1 MKKRIHVFIA
11 ALLAV
16 NALLSAQTD
25 TTRIT
30 DVDYNRRPTREDSIR
45 FRQWEIDSKNPTR
58 TYVQG
63 NTMQDPIPAGT
74 YSTDFYYTNTQ
85 LSDLFG
91 DNYGEYGPDF
101 FYTFTLTVP
110 MNVTMTHDG
119 SIAFDTYMYLLDA
132 SGNVIEYNN
141 DYDGVGHCA
150 NILLSF
156 IQRQLPAGTY
166 YLVSEGNNC
175 VDYITTNI
183 TGYASSTFGYSSIP
197 SAYDTEPG
205 TSVGTMGGQ
214 FAVSPTGGAT
224 FSIPIE
230 VPQGVGGLH
239 PQLSIV
245 YNSQAGNGLCGYG
258 ANLSGL
264 SAITRGPKDIYHDGS
279 ANGIRYQPDDALYLD
294 GVRLILTSGTPG
306 QDGAKY
312 SPESDPFT
320 VITAHGNCTSTYD
333 YTWFEVESSDG
344 MKYWYDGS
352 PCYYQSN
359 TGGISSWKIHSWY
372 LCRAIQPTGNKID
385 YSYQNYDGFVYPL
398 LISYGSNINNANN
411 LSNYIQFAYEDRA
424 DSIPMVY
431 DGHRA
436 SCRKRLKTITCY
448 VNANIGQTYTLN
460 YNTTGDGT
468 AFKYSRLVN
477 VTEKNAQNETLRP
490 ARLNWTY
497 LPAVNYQSGSPSI
510 LPISSGEI
518 YVGEQNLASCDL
530 NGDGIDDIIGYKHTG
545 GGSSGRMHIY
555 KYMSHR
561 ESNGSVA
568 FNSTS
573 YQEFTPAY
581 TEVTGDYPD
590 YYSSSFEQS
599 GVGGVTSV
607 DYDGDGINELLI
619 GRRYCMLCDDLYPND
634 TIEHYMDFYMI
645 HADNVLY
652 YTRTLLRK
660 NCAPLYAIG
669 DINSDGMTDILV
681 METARDNQGLIM
693 IHLLSNSI
701 SPSDYTIFNIFGAPL
716 SYSIDYNIDLN
727 TIPKR
732 VFLADMNSNGLLDLF
747 VVCEDYYT
755 IYWNQGGAISSST
768 YSDYH
773 KTTLPC
779 TFYDEWMMTAGDF
792 NGDGLL
798 DILTNDTGSSDWN
811 FHINKGNGTFTTMQA
826 CSLDLY
832 DQDFTSYDDDKF
844 HCDVVDFDGDGKSD
858 VIITKAMYEEKQD
871 HIFGIPIGGTWGEF
885 VKTYTFWLRSTGTSL
900 IEVSHGTS
908 DRSEDALVN
917 RYVTGDFAGD
927 GRMELINFGYNC
939 YNGID
944 IDLDPV
950 WRIYRNS
957 GLTAQTGKVTF
968 VAGDFGARTD
978 ITYST
983 LTDSTVYT
991 RGPAEPYPAPRY
1003 TIPLNV
1009 VKQTVL
1015 NNGAAGNLTT
1025 RYAYEGLKVHLRG
1038 RGMLGFSK
1046 STVTCTTMGT
1056 VTESGITQWD
1066 TAHYIPKVTYA
1077 RTTIG
1082 NEQSQTTNTMTV
1094 VNKGGKRYFAYRLQ
1108 TVETDFDGNTV
1119 SSVRSYD
1126 TDYGYLKGDTT
1137 TYGTNMF
1144 RSVTYSDY
1152 ILAGGSYH
1160 PRTVVTTQRHPDDTS
1175 PFSRTT
1181 TYSYGSNGLVT
1192 RKTEN
1197 RQSADS
1203 LATYYTYDVFGN
1215 LTGEVST
1222 GTGIT
1227 TPLTTYYTYDATHR
1241 FPVRIYTSPAST
1253 VQKYTYDL
1261 WGNVLTEQDS
1271 INTSITNTVTH
1282 IYDAWGNLIRT
1293 QAPDGTETT
1302 STRGWNN
1309 SSSQRWFI
1317 LEQGTSSPW
1326 VKTWYDN
1333 HGREVKTESVG
1344 PKDVAVS
1351 STTTFNSKGLAS
1363 GRTDINGNLTLSY
1376 SYEYDA
1382 RGRITS
1388 ETLPGDS
1395 TVTYIYGSNGRT
1407 KTVNDNGKQTTYT
1420 YDAMGNLKQVQG
1432 PAYLNKVTYKY
1443 FSNGGIKSAV
1453 AAGSTWTFG
1462 YDNRGNRTSIN
1473 DPDAGTTTYT
1483 YDAFGRETAR
1493 TDARGVVFSTNYD
1506 YLGRVTSTSASQ
1518 SGNTE
1523 TVMYNYGTSG
1533 TGQSRLTSKTL
1544 GNFISSYEY
1553 DQYGRLTMESNGVH
1567 SVSYQYS
1574 ASGLVSRM
1582 TWDPNNS
1589 TDRYVDY
1596 TYDSYGNCIGQ
1607 SAISGIIQWNL
1618 TGNTGTST
1626 TSTMRLHS
1634 NGTLFT
1640 KNNTLDSNG
1649 NLSSQTLLRG
1659 GVTLGSGSYTFSATT
1674 GNLTSR
1680 TLNGTTRTFTY
1691 DNLDRLTAVCVNNTT
1706 EMSMSYSAN
1715 GNISSKTGIGSYQ
1728 YSSNN
1733 KPHAVSSVDNTSGLI
1748 DTEIQS
1754 ISYNLWGK
1762 VTEVNAV
1769 KGNDT
1774 YKYEITYGPDQQRIL
1789 TVLWKNNQLVHLIT
1803 YGRDYEERYLTTHI
1817 ARYYY
1822 VSGTDGNA
1830 AVYVSDIDVEEK
1842 AYCIDTDHLGSITAL
1857 YDQYGTKC
1865 FSASYDVWGKRTV
1878 GINNVGFDRGFTGH
1892 EHIDEIGLIN
1902 MNGRMYDPNLGRFL
1916 SPDNYIQSPDN
1927 PQNYNRY
1934 SYCLNNPLRYTDP
1947 SGEFVWAP
1955 FLIAA
1960 AMGGVQGTMLGLQN
1974 GAKGWDMVGY
1984 IAGGAAL
1991 GALSGGIAQGMAAI
2005 GANTFVA
2012 QLTSNAVTSSLGAG
2026 MMSGWD
2032 GKSMLMGLGS
2042 GLISGCVSGAISLSY
2057 DPVGLINGMLADG
2070 AVNAGIGAFTSGI
2083 ITAINGGS
2091 IKDVGDAVLN
2101 GAIMGAIS
2109 GMASGAYRGW
2119 TNAETLGVN
2128 HWTGGTLQERAQAWA
2143 NYYGLPGERFIH
2155 ASQKNL
2161 DEYVETRGKD
2171 YRYYAQYNGI
2181 GLSTDPNK
2189 VIDGFCSDNR
2199 DLIYLSSKTI
2209 RHARF
2214 NTGWGKGTFYHEH
2227 FHSLSISN
2235 HNNEAG
2241 AYKIGYEY
2249 GGRRYFNRFKSE
2261 MNEYGIYR

>member
-1 MKKRIHVFIA
+1 MKKKIYLFVA

-119 SIAFDTYMYLLDA
+119 SRAFDTYMHLLDA

-230 VPQGVGGLH
+230 VPQGVGGLQ

-279 ANGIRYQPDDALYLD
+279 ARGVSYGTDDALFLS
-294 GVRLILTSGTPG
+294 GERLILSSGTAG
-306 QDGAKY
+306 QDGAEY
-312 SPESDPFT
+312 TPESDPFT
-320 VITAHGNCTSTYD
+320 KVTLHVINGSGFSN
-333 YTWFEVESSDG
+333 TWFEVKSRDG
-344 MKYWYDGS
+344 MTYWYGADSYSRLSYPYNGV
-352 PCYYQSN
+352 Q
-359 TGGISSWKIHSWY
+359 KVLSWY
-372 LCRAIQPTGNKID
+372 LSRAIDPLGNYAD
-385 YSYQNYDGFVYPL
+385 YYYVRYD
-398 LISYGSNINNANN
+398 
-411 LSNYIQFAYEDRA
+411 NYIYPYMIAYGVNGNQSNGLVNTIQFSYESRN
-424 DSIPMVY
+424 DSIPVRF
-431 DGHRA
+431 DGRRG
-436 SCRKRLKTITCY
+436 SIKKRLKTITSKTNDNTY
-448 VNANIGQTYTLN
+448 RTYTLN
-460 YNTTGDGT
+460 YNTTGDGSGT
-468 AFKYSRLVN
+468 KYSRLTSVAEANGNNESLTTTLSWSYIPSPTNNTTGIN
-477 VTEKNAQNETLRP
+477 VCSPTNLSPGVTLDYSQQ
-490 ARLNWTY
+490 AFI
-497 LPAVNYQSGSPSI
+497 SG
-510 LPISSGEI
+510 
-518 YVGEQNLASCDL
+518 DM
-530 NGDGIDDIIGYKHTG
+530 NGDGIDDLISLTPATTVENGWT
-545 GGSSGRMHIY
+545 
-555 KYMSHR
+555 SHFNILNFHYSTL
-561 ESNGSVA
+561 ENGSRVFKTSSEVSSDYFEVDWLGSFMGISNKLKGELVTD
-568 FNSTS
+568 FN
-573 YQEFTPAY
+573 
-581 TEVTGDYPD
+581 
-590 YYSSSFEQS
+590 
-599 GVGGVTSV
+599 
-607 DYDGDGINELLI
+607 GDGINECILPVFI
-619 GRRYCMLCDDLYPND
+619 ESGPGYHDDLRIQVLGKNFCDSQNWELQAKGEPLTTTADINND
-634 TIEHYMDFYMI
+634 GKGDLVVLEAAPYNGTYCLRIYQLRDNYVPGSHYIFKY
-645 HADNVLY
+645 AESQLSLSDNP
-652 YTRTLLRK
+652 TK
-660 NCAPLYAIG
+660 LYA
-669 DINSDGMTDILV
+669 T
-681 METARDNQGLIM
+681 
-693 IHLLSNSI
+693 
-701 SPSDYTIFNIFGAPL
+701 
-716 SYSIDYNIDLN
+716 
-727 TIPKR
+727 
-732 VFLADMNSNGLLDLF
+732 DMNGNGATDLL
-747 VVCEDYYT
+747 VVYGDGYT
-755 IYWNQGGAISSST
+755 IYWNEGNCSFSESSRTDGVGS
-768 YSDYH
+768 
-773 KTTLPC
+773 LM
-779 TFYDEWMMTAGDF
+779 DEMCETGDF
-792 NGDGLL
+792 DGDGLMDFLTNEWGTHTWYFHLNNGDG
-798 DILTNDTGSSDWN
+798 
-811 FHINKGNGTFTTMQA
+811 TFNWFPAMTF
-826 CSLDLY
+826 CLG
-832 DQDFTSYDDDKF
+832 DQDFTSRDDDKF
-844 HCDVVDFDGDGKSD
+844 HFEVLDFDGDGKSD
-858 VIITKAMYEEKQD
+858 VVITKADYERRSDITGE
-871 HIFGIPIGGTWGEF
+871 WGEF
-885 VKTYTFWLRSTGTSL
+885 SKTYTYWYRSTGTSL
-900 IEVSHGTS
+900 VEVRYASS
-908 DRSEDALVN
+908 NDDEDAYPWRFN
-917 RYVTGDFAGD
+917 TGDFDGD
-927 GRMELINFGYNC
+927 GRKELINFGYDC
-939 YNGID
+939 AHA
-944 IDLDPV
+944 LDANSTPS
-950 WRIYRNS
+950 WHIYRTSNLS
-957 GLTAQTGKVTF
+957 AQTGKVTF
-968 VAGDFGARTD
+968 VTGDFGARTD

-991 RGPAEPYPAPRY
+991 RGTAEPYPAPRY

-1056 VTESGITQWD
+1056 VTENGVTQWD
-1066 TAHYIPKVTYA
+1066 AAHYIPKVTYA

-1261 WGNVLTEQDS
+1261 WGNVLTGQDS

-1302 STRGWNN
+1302 YTRGWNN

-1395 TVTYIYGSNGRT
+1395 TVTYSYGSNGRT

-1493 TDARGVVFSTNYD
+1493 TDARGVVFVTNYD

-1523 TVMYNYGTSG
+1523 TVTYQYGTSG
-1533 TGQSRLTSKTL
+1533 TGQSRLTGKTL

-1691 DNLDRLTAVCVNNTT
+1691 DNLDRLTAVSVNNTT

-1830 AVYVSDIDVEEK
+1830 AVYVSDPGYQEK
-1842 AYCIDTDHLGSITAL
+1842 AYCIETDHLGSITAL

-1878 GINNVGFDRGFTGH
+1878 DISNFDFDRGFTGH
-1892 EHIDEIGLIN
+1892 EHIDEIDLIN
-1902 MNGRMYDPNLGRFL
+1902 MNGRMYEPNLGRFI
-1916 SPDNYIQSPDN
+1916 SVDPYVQEPDN

-1934 SYCLNNPLRYTDP
+1934 SYCLNNPLKYTDP
-1947 SGEFVWAP
+1947 DGELFWEAV
-1955 FLIAA
+1955 LIGAA
-1960 AMGGVQGTMLGLQN
+1960 IFGTGNTIVHGIRGDIGDVGDGLKFFAQGAL
-1974 GAKGWDMVGY
+1974 A
-1984 IAGGAAL
+1984 GAAL
-1991 GALSGGIAQGMAAI
+1991 GATWYLAPSIPVVGNAIQSYMTYSFQLKVGMTAVSAASGIGIGIATGNWNPLKNSAMMFLGNYYIDENAGFFEGVWQGYSRHSWESLQTGLGHTLGQI
-2005 GANTFVA
+2005 QNTFFGIKSVDYYG
-2012 QLTSNAVTSSLGAG
+2012 GATV
-2026 MMSGWD
+2026 
-2032 GKSMLMGLGS
+2032 
-2042 GLISGCVSGAISLSY
+2042 IESY
-2057 DPVGLINGMLADG
+2057 SDHF
-2070 AVNAGIGAFTSGI
+2070 GAFTL
-2083 ITAINGGS
+2083 GS
-2091 IKDVGDAVLN
+2091 
-2101 GAIMGAIS
+2101 
-2109 GMASGAYRGW
+2109 
-2119 TNAETLGVN
+2119 
-2128 HWTGGTLQERAQAWA
+2128 
-2143 NYYGLPGERFIH
+2143 FIH
-2155 ASQKNL
+2155 GKEGIKGDPENSIFQHEYGHYLQSRVHGPVYLFSIALPSLFSATFFKNNHKTFYTERYANRRAL
-2161 DEYVETRGKD
+2161 KYFLNHETDYGWIDEDG
-2171 YRYYAQYNGI
+2171 YYH
-2181 GLSTDPNK
+2181 
-2189 VIDGFCSDNR
+2189 
-2199 DLIYLSSKTI
+2199 SSKWMWQDNPLEKEKSNLG
-2209 RHARF
+2209 AF
-2214 NTGWGKGTFYHEH
+2214 NTK
-2227 FHSLSISN
+2227 
-2235 HNNEAG
+2235 
-2241 AYKIGYEY
+2241 YK
-2249 GGRRYFNRFKSE
+2249 F
-2261 MNEYGIYR
+2261 

>member
-1 MKKRIHVFIA
+1 MKKKIYLFVA

-214 FAVSPTGGAT
+214 LAVSPTGGAT

-230 VPQGVGGLH
+230 VPQGVGGLQ

-279 ANGIRYQPDDALYLD
+279 ARGVSYGTDDALFLS
-294 GVRLILTSGTPG
+294 GERLILSSGTAG
-306 QDGAKY
+306 QDGAEY
-312 SPESDPFT
+312 TPESDPFT
-320 VITAHGNCTSTYD
+320 KVTLHVINGSGSSN
-333 YTWFEVESSDG
+333 TWFEVKSRDG
-344 MKYWYDGS
+344 MTYWYGADSYSRLSYPYNGVQKVLCWYLS
-352 PCYYQSN
+352 RIIDPLGNYADYYYVRYDNYIYLYMIAYGVNGNQSN
-359 TGGISSWKIHSWY
+359 GLVNT
-372 LCRAIQPTGNKID
+372 
-385 YSYQNYDGFVYPL
+385 
-398 LISYGSNINNANN
+398 
-411 LSNYIQFAYEDRA
+411 IQFSYESRN
-424 DSIPMVY
+424 DSIPVRF
-431 DGHRA
+431 DGRRG
-436 SCRKRLKTITCY
+436 SIKKRLKTITSKTNDNSY
-448 VNANIGQTYTLN
+448 RTYTLN
-460 YNTTGDGT
+460 YNTTGDGSGT
-468 AFKYSRLVN
+468 KYSRLTSVAEANGNNESLTTTLSWSYIPSPTNNTSN
-477 VTEKNAQNETLRP
+477 VTVLSPTNIPAEYTLDYDKQ
-490 ARLNWTY
+490 TFF
-497 LPAVNYQSGSPSI
+497 SG
-510 LPISSGEI
+510 
-518 YVGEQNLASCDL
+518 DM
-530 NGDGIDDIIGYKHTG
+530 NGDGVDDLI
-545 GGSSGRMHIY
+545 SL
-555 KYMSHR
+555 
-561 ESNGSVA
+561 
-568 FNSTS
+568 
-573 YQEFTPAY
+573 TPARSVENGW
-581 TEVTGDYPD
+581 TRLFNILNFH
-590 YYSSSFEQS
+590 YSSLENGTRVFKTSNEYFEVDWLGTFLGMS
-599 GVGGVTSV
+599 NKLKGELVT
-607 DYDGDGINELLI
+607 DFNGDGINECILPVFLES
-619 GRRYCMLCDDLYPND
+619 GPGSHDDLRIQVLGKNFCDSQDWELQAKGEPLTTTADINND
-634 TIEHYMDFYMI
+634 GKGDLVVLEAAPYNGTYCLRIYQLRDNYVPGSHYIFKY
-645 HADNVLY
+645 AESQLSLSDNP
-652 YTRTLLRK
+652 TK
-660 NCAPLYAIG
+660 LYA
-669 DINSDGMTDILV
+669 T
-681 METARDNQGLIM
+681 
-693 IHLLSNSI
+693 
-701 SPSDYTIFNIFGAPL
+701 
-716 SYSIDYNIDLN
+716 
-727 TIPKR
+727 
-732 VFLADMNSNGLLDLF
+732 DMNGNGATDLL
-747 VVCEDYYT
+747 VVYGDGYT
-755 IYWNQGGAISSST
+755 IYWNEGNCSFSESSRTDGVGS
-768 YSDYH
+768 
-773 KTTLPC
+773 LM
-779 TFYDEWMMTAGDF
+779 DEMCETGDF
-792 NGDGLL
+792 DGDGLMDFLTNEWGTHTWYFHLNNGDG
-798 DILTNDTGSSDWN
+798 
-811 FHINKGNGTFTTMQA
+811 TFNWFAAMTF
-826 CSLDLY
+826 CLG
-832 DQDFTSYDDDKF
+832 DQNFTSSDDDKF
-844 HCDVVDFDGDGKSD
+844 HFEVLDFDGDGKSD
-858 VIITKAMYEEKQD
+858 VVITKADYERQTDFWNE
-871 HIFGIPIGGTWGEF
+871 WGEF
-885 VKTYTFWLRSTGTSL
+885 SKTYTYWYKSTGTSL
-900 IEVSHGTS
+900 VEVCHASS
-908 DRSEDALVN
+908 NNDYDAYQWRFN
-917 RYVTGDFAGD
+917 TGDFDGD
-927 GRMELINFGYNC
+927 GHRELINFGYDC
-939 YNGID
+939 AHA
-944 IDLDPV
+944 LDANSSPS
-950 WRIYRNS
+950 WHIYRTSNLS
-957 GLTAQTGKVTF
+957 AQTGKVTF
-968 VAGDFGARTD
+968 VTGDFGARTG

-983 LTDSTVYT
+983 LTDTTVYT
-991 RGPAEPYPAPRY
+991 RGTAEPYPAPRY

-1056 VTESGITQWD
+1056 VTENGITQWD

-1160 PRTVVTTQRHPDDTS
+1160 PRTVVMTQRHPDDTS

-1261 WGNVLTEQDS
+1261 WGNVLTGQDS

-1282 IYDAWGNLIRT
+1282 TYDAWGNLIRT

-1302 STRGWNN
+1302 YTRGWNN

-1317 LEQGTSSPW
+1317 LKQGTSSPW

-1388 ETLPGDS
+1388 ETLPGNS
-1395 TVTYIYGSNGRT
+1395 TVTYSYGSNGRT

-1506 YLGRVTSTSASQ
+1506 YLSRVTSTSASQ

-1523 TVMYNYGTSG
+1523 TVTYQYGTSG
-1533 TGQSRLTSKTL
+1533 TGQSRLTGKTL

-1607 SAISGIIQWNL
+1607 SAISDIIQWNL
-1618 TGNTGTST
+1618 TSNTGTST

-1634 NGTLFT
+1634 NGTVFT
-1640 KNNTLDSNG
+1640 KNTTLDSNG

-1659 GVTLGSGSYTFSATT
+1659 GVTLGSGSYTFSAIT
-1674 GNLTSR
+1674 GNLMSR

-1691 DNLDRLTAVCVNNTT
+1691 DNLDRLTAVSVNNTT

-1842 AYCIDTDHLGSITAL
+1842 AFCIDTDHLGSITAL

-1878 GINNVGFDRGFTGH
+1878 GISSFDFDRGFTGH
-1892 EHIDEIGLIN
+1892 EHIDEIDLIN
-1902 MNGRMYDPNLGRFL
+1902 MNGRVYDPYLGRFL
-1916 SPDNYIQSPDN
+1916 SPDAFVQAPEN

-1934 SYCLNNPLRYTDP
+1934 SYCLNNPLKYTDP
-1947 SGEFVWAP
+1947 DGESWLLAAGITA
-1955 FLIAA
+1955 FLMLTTDEGYEIQKAISPIAIHLDIHF
-1960 AMGGVQGTMLGLQN
+1960 GSNQLGLGYDVSIGMPTSGPISYRNHYGETYYWKTYGDNSGWEYRDGGEWRVKGLTIGIPYDITYSGTNFSGINSQTTN
-1974 GAKGWDMVGY
+1974 SVSLSKLPFMKTTYENDTEMLIELPGVPKYDGDDRYRTAAVSIKRGPFSLQTNLHTGMYESIAGDATADNPRHFDGGDIKEQHHGILSIGIGPLRIGWDSEEIRHTLQNRLAHDWMWNYNYGY
-1984 IAGGAAL
+1984 
-1991 GALSGGIAQGMAAI
+1991 MYPWVEK
-2005 GANTFVA
+2005 N
-2012 QLTSNAVTSSLGAG
+2012 
-2026 MMSGWD
+2026 D
-2032 GKSMLMGLGS
+2032 KSDSFFFYLGS
-2042 GLISGCVSGAISLSY
+2042 G
-2057 DPVGLINGMLADG
+2057 
-2070 AVNAGIGAFTSGI
+2070 
-2083 ITAINGGS
+2083 
-2091 IKDVGDAVLN
+2091 
-2101 GAIMGAIS
+2101 
-2109 GMASGAYRGW
+2109 
-2119 TNAETLGVN
+2119 
-2128 HWTGGTLQERAQAWA
+2128 TG
-2143 NYYGLPGERFIH
+2143 
-2155 ASQKNL
+2155 
-2161 DEYVETRGKD
+2161 
-2171 YRYYAQYNGI
+2171 
-2181 GLSTDPNK
+2181 
-2189 VIDGFCSDNR
+2189 
-2199 DLIYLSSKTI
+2199 
-2209 RHARF
+2209 
-2214 NTGWGKGTFYHEH
+2214 NTMW
-2227 FHSLSISN
+2227 
-2235 HNNEAG
+2235 
-2241 AYKIGYEY
+2241 
-2249 GGRRYFNRFKSE
+2249 
-2261 MNEYGIYR
+2261 